1 MSAEGEKGRRGD
13 PAWGDG
19 AVPAAPA
26 RPKNQ
31 IPPDLVVKSQDI
43 DIAEI
48 ILSRIRRPKAVQTL
62 CRNRISRFEQ
72 LSTSEAHWSTTK
84 SGGMWAFL
92 FSCDFRTRMTTED
105 MTMTVR
111 ELRSALA
118 PMEATHDVQV
128 VLFKNDGTSQVF
140 ELEEVLSNNGHAQLE
155 IYEAEEVET
164 VTESGDDDDHS

>member
-1 MSAEGEKGRRGD
+1 
-13 PAWGDG
+13 
-19 AVPAAPA
+19 
-26 RPKNQ
+26 
-31 IPPDLVVKSQDI
+31 
-43 DIAEI
+43 
-48 ILSRIRRPKAVQTL
+48 
-62 CRNRISRFEQ
+62 
-72 LSTSEAHWSTTK
+72 
-84 SGGMWAFL
+84 
-92 FSCDFRTRMTTED
+92 
-105 MTMTVR
+105 MTVR